1 MPVRGLQ
8 VSAPP
13 SVRVGTSAWLE
24 AAGGC
29 PAIPAGVSCVSG
41 SGAARWAAVKVGSVP
56 RVSAEALMGLECRL
70 SGPMVDAP
78 SQAPRRG
85 SDGESLPEA
94 LLEIQADS
102 CNKRGFWTRETRE
115 RDWRGAGPRGRKAL
129 TQLSWAPR
137 GRAPSPGRGWGLT
150 SGCRRG
156 CPLPGLGPG
165 SGLGAGSAMALDLS
179 GMHCGTPDGKVPG
192 GL

>member
-24 AAGGC
+24 AAGGG
-29 PAIPAGVSCVSG
+29 PAVPAGVSCVSG
-41 SGAARWAAVKVGSVP
+41 SGASRRAAVKVGSVREP
-56 RVSAEALMGLECRL
+56 RVSAEALMGMECGL
-70 SGPMVDAP
+70 SGPTVDAP

-94 LLEIQADS
+94 LLETQADS

-129 TQLSWAPR
+129 TWLSWAPR
-137 GRAPSPGRGWGLT
+137 GRSLSPRCGWGLT

-156 CPLPGLGPG
+156 CPLPGPRPG
-165 SGLGAGSAMALDLS
+165 SGPGAGSAVAW
-179 GMHCGTPDGKVPG
+179 T
-192 GL
+192 